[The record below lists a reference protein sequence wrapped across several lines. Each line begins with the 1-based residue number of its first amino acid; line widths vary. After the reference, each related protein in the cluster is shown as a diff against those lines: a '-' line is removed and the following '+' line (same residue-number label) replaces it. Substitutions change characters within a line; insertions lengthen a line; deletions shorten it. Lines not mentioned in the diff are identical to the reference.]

1 MKRWEGPGFRTL
13 YLYELK
19 KIIYRRSVWITSGIM
34 LLLCV
39 CLSFADL
46 INTSFGY
53 SEGD

>member
-39 CLSFADL
+39 LKLCGSDQYVVWLQ
-46 INTSFGY
+46 
-53 SEGD
+53 